1 MAGTEAPAPSPES
14 DAARE
19 AFRRRYGLE
28 GRGPGVPAAT
38 PPAEATPAPEGASP
52 EGRPGKKPKTPGG
65 TNEISSIN
73 ITFKAISWTSLFPEA
88 NKETASV
95 VLNEIKNSPLFD
107 SDSEIPEGRIDNEEA
122 PGVFSFKVV
131 AKLKR
136 PLKL

>member
-1 MAGTEAPAPSPES
+1 MPKSIVIEPERVFASETIHFTDIPVNAYRKTVKEELAEYSPA
-14 DAARE
+14 DLLDIWQDMCAIRE
-19 AFRRRYGLE
+19 F
-28 GRGPGVPAAT
+28 
-38 PPAEATPAPEGASP
+38 
-52 EGRPGKKPKTPGG
+52 
-65 TNEISSIN
+65 
-73 ITFKAISWTSLFPEA
+73 
-88 NKETASV
+88 ET